1 MVCGVVYTLVISVHE
16 KSLTFEASLSYI
28 MTIRPPRARDQ
39 DAALPNTYIKSPF
52 SLFTILK
59 MTVINS

>member
-1 MVCGVVYTLVISVHE
+1 MYILVILVHE
-16 KSLTFEASLSYI
+16 KSLAFEASLSYI
-28 MTIRPPRARDQ
+28 MTIRLPRARDQ
-39 DAALPNTYIKSPF
+39 DAALPKYIKSPF